1 MMEKIISA
9 LIGLVGAVSN
19 NDKTDETDKIIKKA
33 LMSIKNGEN
42 EDSVVDMI
50 HKEKFTIAPDCAT
63 CLNPCGNTSDY
74 DIEKLKNAPEDVRNA
89 KLNLINAL
97 CEMAVSLKYDE
108 LSDDVIS
115 DNVMPDDAYRA
126 IAYLGYDLAV
136 ESYDEIT
143 DKIKSIS

>member
-19 NDKTDETDKIIKKA
+19 NGKTDETDKIIKNA
-33 LMSIKNGEN
+33 LISIKDGKD

-74 DIEKLKNAPEDVRNA
+74 DIEKFKNVSDDVRNA
-89 KLNLINAL
+89 KLKLINAL
-97 CEMAVSLKYDE
+97 CEMAVSLKN
-108 LSDDVIS
+108 DVL
-115 DNVMPDDAYRA
+115 PDDTYRG
-126 IAYLGYDLAV
+126 IAYLGYDLTV

-143 DKIKSIS
+143 DKIKSIFR

>member
-9 LIGLVGAVSN
+9 LTGLVGAVSN
-19 NDKTDETDKIIKKA
+19 NGKKDETDNVIKNA
-33 LMSIKNGEN
+33 LMSIKDGKD
-42 EDSVVDMI
+42 EDGVVDMI

-74 DIEKLKNAPEDVRNA
+74 DIEKLKNAPDDVRNA

-97 CEMAVSLKYDE
+97 CQMAVSLKNDE
-108 LSDDVIS
+108 L
-115 DNVMPDDAYRA
+115 PDDAYMG

-136 ESYDEIT
+136 ESYDKIT
-143 DKIKSIS
+143 DKIKSIC

>member
-19 NDKTDETDKIIKKA
+19 NGKTDETDKIIKNA
-33 LMSIKNGEN
+33 LISIKDGKD

-74 DIEKLKNAPEDVRNA
+74 DIEKFKNASDDVRNA
-89 KLNLINAL
+89 KLKLINAL
-97 CEMAVSLKYDE
+97 CEMVE
-108 LSDDVIS
+108 LSKGDILP
-115 DNVMPDDAYRA
+115 NDAYRG
-126 IAYLGYDLAV
+126 ITYLGYELAV

-143 DKIKSIS
+143 DRIRNICR

>member
-19 NDKTDETDKIIKKA
+19 NGKTDETDNIIKNA
-33 LMSIKNGEN
+33 LISIKDGKD

-74 DIEKLKNAPEDVRNA
+74 DIEKFKNVSDDVRNA
-89 KLNLINAL
+89 KLKLINAL
-97 CEMAVSLKYDE
+97 CEMAG
-108 LSDDVIS
+108 LSKGDILQ
-115 DNVMPDDAYRA
+115 DDAYRG
-126 IAYLGYDLAV
+126 IAYLGYELAV

-143 DKIKSIS
+143 DRIRNICR

>member
-1 MMEKIISA
+1 MEKIISA

-19 NDKTDETDKIIKKA
+19 NGKTDETDKIIKNA
-33 LMSIKNGEN
+33 LISIKDGKD

-74 DIEKLKNAPEDVRNA
+74 DIEKFKNVSDDVRNA
-89 KLNLINAL
+89 KLKLINAL
-97 CEMAVSLKYDE
+97 CEMAVSLKN
-108 LSDDVIS
+108 DVL
-115 DNVMPDDAYRA
+115 PDDTYRG
-126 IAYLGYDLAV
+126 IAYLGYDLTV

-143 DKIKSIS
+143 DKIKSIFR

>member
-74 DIEKLKNAPEDVRNA
+74 DVDKLKNEPDNVHNA

-97 CEMAVSLKYDE
+97 CEMAASSKEDM
-108 LSDDVIS
+108 LS
-115 DNVMPDDAYRA
+115 DDAYRG
-126 IAYLGYDLAV
+126 IAYLGYELAV
-136 ESYDEIT
+136 ESYNEIT
-143 DKIKSIS
+143 DKIRNAC